1 MQNKEQ
7 MENEKPQV
15 WEAEV
20 VFETALGMPGPLGE
34 ESWGIFLLGRDC
46 LLYTSDAADD
56 WLVV

>member
-34 ESWGIFLLGRDC
+34 ESWGIFLLGRERDP
-46 LLYTSDAADD
+46 DQ
-56 WLVV
+56 